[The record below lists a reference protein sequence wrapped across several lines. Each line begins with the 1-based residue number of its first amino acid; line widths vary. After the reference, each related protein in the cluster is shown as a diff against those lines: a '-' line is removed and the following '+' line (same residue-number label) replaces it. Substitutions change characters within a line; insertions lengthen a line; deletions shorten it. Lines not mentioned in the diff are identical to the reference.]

1 MTDTVRIAGPAG
13 REWIEHPRFEGIL
26 ISRLLTSQDNPY
38 ASLNVVRVPPGK
50 EIGSHTH
57 EGQVETVFVLAGEC
71 MLTISG
77 EVHAFNAGQ
86 VVSLP
91 SSVPH
96 SLRNSGDQMVEL
108 LTIFTPPMV

>member
-1 MTDTVRIAGPAG
+1 MINSVRIAGPAG
-13 REWIEHPRFEGIL
+13 MEWVAHPRFDGIL

-57 EGQVETVFVLAGEC
+57 EGQVETVFVLTGEC

-77 EVHAFNAGQ
+77 EVHPFKAGQ
-86 VVSLP
+86 VVALP

-96 SLRNSGDQMVEL
+96 SLQNTGNQMVEL
-108 LTIFTPPMV
+108 LTIFTPPQV